1 MLSVQQSSM
10 VSTKNLTNATTD
22 DIELRL
28 CTSFPP
34 ENEDVPI
41 ELIELYVQ

>member
-1 MLSVQQSSM
+1 M
-10 VSTKNLTNATTD
+10 VYKKKLPTATTD

-28 CTSFPP
+28 CTDYIPGG
-34 ENEDVPI
+34 EDVPI